1 MPSISADFRMLL
13 DSRPTPRTPLWRHA
27 LAAAGFLAL
36 SLFYMRPVTRLLGT
50 HLTPKADDTLFSLY
64 MIKWGLHQLRL
75 GMPDFWNAPFFFPER
90 WTTITTDHL
99 LGLAV
104 LAAPLTRLVPNPV
117 ALYNLFLAGT
127 FVLCGFNTWYVLRR
141 CGLGATAAFFGGCVF
156 AFSPFRWDQLD
167 HLQVLVMQWVPL
179 LMWSFDRFLARP
191 GWRRG
196 GLFLL
201 FYLLHVTGG
210 IYLAFMA
217 QFPLLVLLL
226 NRAPDLWRRRSRRAV
241 AALLAAGTLALAM
254 LFAVALP
261 HLLASGT
268 RRLVRSEREM
278 QAYGVSLVSFV
289 TPADLNLYA
298 GSWAAGWR
306 RRENALFA
314 GFLPTVLVLAGA
326 WAGWR
331 RLRQAPSTPLSDRQ
345 RHGLGALATL
355 AVLGYALG
363 EAATWAAFTG
373 HSDQAGVADLGS
385 PGLYRIAGCLL
396 LAAPAALGLRRLW
409 GGNWGLDL
417 AALDPWERGV
427 LLSGLA
433 CWLLGHLIV
442 YLPVATFLPVL
453 AGMRVPAR
461 FYPFVSFP
469 LAWLAAR
476 TLDAWLQ
483 RREPAGLR
491 KAAALATTAL
501 LLVELAPRPLR
512 WFPIAREAELPAVYH
527 QLAGRGDVRAVL
539 ELPLRDQ
546 QTELGYL
553 YAGTLH
559 WKPLVNGFSGYVAP
573 RYAGL
578 RRLCCHPVPEGES
591 LARLRRWGVSHVLV
605 HLAALP
611 AGERA
616 AVLAWDGQEGVRL
629 ELSTGTDLLF
639 RIAP

>member
-13 DSRPTPRTPLWRHA
+13 DSRPTPRTALWQHA

-50 HLTPKADDTLFSLY
+50 HLTPRADDTLFSLY

-99 LGLAV
+99 LGLAL
-104 LAAPLTRLVPNPV
+104 LAAPLTRFIPNPV
-117 ALYNLFLAGT
+117 ALYNLFFVGT
-127 FVLCGFNTWYVLRR
+127 YVLCGFNTWYVLRR
-141 CGLGATAAFFGGCVF
+141 CGLGVAAAFFGGCAF
-156 AFSPFRWDQLD
+156 AFSSFRWDQLD

-179 LMWSFDRFLARP
+179 LVWSFDRFLARP
-191 GWRRG
+191 GWRRA
-196 GLFLL
+196 GLFLV
-201 FYLLHVTGG
+201 FYALHVTGG

-226 NRAPDLWRRRSRRAV
+226 NRAPDLWRQRSRRSLT
-241 AALLAAGTLALAM
+241 ALLAAGALAMVM

-261 HLLASGT
+261 HLIASGT
-268 RRLVRSEREM
+268 RRLARSEREM

-298 GSWAAGWR
+298 GPWTAGWR

-314 GFLPTVLVLAGA
+314 GFLPTALALAGA
-326 WAGWR
+326 WSGWR
-331 RLRQAPSTPLSDRQ
+331 RLRQAPLTPLSNRQ
-345 RHGLGALATL
+345 RHGLGLLTAL

-363 EAATWAAFTG
+363 ETATWAAFTG
-373 HSDQAGVADLGS
+373 HLKDLGS

-396 LAAPAALGLRRLW
+396 LTGLAALGLRRLW
-409 GGNWGLDL
+409 GGNWGFDL
-417 AALDPWERGV
+417 AAVDPWERGV
-427 LLSGLA
+427 LFSGLA
-433 CWLLGHLIV
+433 CGLLAHLIV
-442 YLPVATFLPVL
+442 YLPLMTFVPGLS
-453 AGMRVPAR
+453 GMRVPAR

-476 TLDAWLQ
+476 TLDAWL
-483 RREPAGLR
+483 RRTEPAGLR
-491 KAAALATTAL
+491 KAAALAATAV

-512 WFPIAREAELPAVYH
+512 WFPIPGEAELPAIYH
-527 QLAGRGDVRAVL
+527 SLAGRGDVRAVL
-539 ELPLRDQ
+539 ELPFGDQ

-559 WKPLVNGFSGYVAP
+559 WKPLVNGYSGYVAP

-578 RRLCCHPVPEGES
+578 RRICCHPVPEGES
-591 LARLRRWGVSHVLV
+591 LVRLRRWGVSHVLI

-611 AGERA
+611 EEERA
-616 AVLAWDGQEGVRL
+616 AVLAWEGQEGVRL
-629 ELSTGTDLLF
+629 DLAAGTDLLF